1 MEDCYKKC
9 DDFLVEGV
17 MDEEFVLENIKD
29 LMKCLTKSNVT
40 LRWLILHKNSSM
52 KKIRGMINEGL
63 KLKDILSLLLITS
76 KFEDKLIKCL
86 EDLILSKEGRL
97 NEDKATCV

>member
-1 MEDCYKKC
+1 
-9 DDFLVEGV
+9 
-17 MDEEFVLENIKD
+17 
-29 LMKCLTKSNVT
+29 
-40 LRWLILHKNSSM
+40 M

-76 KFEDKLIKCL
+76 KFEGKLIKCL